1 MPLVAFDP
9 LGPEERNGR
18 EDSGFIGLIDK
29 IDYEHWLGPVSFRP
43 RLKSEFL
50 RRTPFGLNAEKQRSW
65 DLIPSFLVKFP
76 LMRNSVIEIGW
87 EGRQFYNL
95 KGDEGD
101 LETGDITG
109 DFRGTVLALQLTN
122 GREYLGYRLTSQVG
136 LRYDRRSL
144 EVIDGEDETR
154 TSGLAFIS
162 IYAGLD

>member
-1 MPLVAFDP
+1 
-9 LGPEERNGR
+9 
-18 EDSGFIGLIDK
+18 
-29 IDYEHWLGPVSFRP
+29 
-43 RLKSEFL
+43 
-50 RRTPFGLNAEKQRSW
+50 
-65 DLIPSFLVKFP
+65 
-76 LMRNSVIEIGW
+76 VIEIGW